1 MVNVR
6 TGGDRPDR
14 NADPP
19 GAGRRSRAVFIVT
32 ALGTFMASL
41 DLSIVNVAFP
51 DIEASYPEATSAS
64 LAWIITGYSIVFG
77 ALLVV
82 GGRTGDRL
90 GRKRVFLGGVVV
102 FLLGSFLCGIAPNVA
117 TLVGARCL
125 QGVGAAFL
133 VPASVALLI
142 GAYPP
147 SRRMQVVAQWGGVG
161 ALAVATG
168 PSLGAAIVSAGGWR
182 WAFFVNIPVGLF
194 VVLFGRRVLTET
206 IGDSTPRRPDYLG
219 VGLMSLALASLV
231 LAISEGS
238 TWGWTDARILVAF
251 AVALVAGAVFAH
263 RTLHHDD
270 PVIDPAL
277 FKSRSFVIANSA
289 TILYAMGFFAM
300 LLGNILFLTSVWDY
314 SIMAAGLAVTPG
326 PVVVAI
332 TAGPAGKLAGRV
344 GFRPVLLFGASCFA
358 IGLATYIALVTATRE
373 LPGDLAPRHTARRTR
388 RRLHVPRPE
397 RRRGLVA
404 PTRTLRRGQRRQPN
418 RPPNRRRA
426 RHRRARGAHRIPAPA
441 HRSTRRVPASVGLRR
456 HDRTG
461 IRDHRIVHSPADA
474 PRGDRHQPAGR
485 RTARHRRRHTPDRR
499 RQHLT
504 PERHHCRR
512 NYMPIRRAAW
522 ADGAVVRSRCS
533 AFAGVGNGTV
543 RGHWPPWMWAD
554 PAGTDDTSGTGAAV
568 FPTNVPVLDLETSR
582 WRRHLWLE
590 RSPG

>member
-14 NADPP
+14 TADPP

-358 IGLATYIALVTATRE
+358 IGLATYIALVTATANYLATWLPGTLLVGLGVGFTFPVLSAGAVSSLPPARFAVGSAVNQTARQIGGALGIAVLVALIGSQRQLTDPLDGFQQVWAFAATTALASGIIGSFIPRPTPHEATGINRLADE
-373 LPGDLAPRHTARRTR
+373 LPVIDAD
-388 RRLHVPRPE
+388 
-397 RRRGLVA
+397 
-404 PTRTLRRGQRRQPN
+404 TL
-418 RPPNRRRA
+418 
-426 RHRRARGAHRIPAPA
+426 
-441 HRSTRRVPASVGLRR
+441 
-456 HDRTG
+456 
-461 IRDHRIVHSPADA
+461 
-474 PRGDRHQPAGR
+474 
-485 RTARHRRRHTPDRR
+485 
-499 RQHLT
+499 
-504 PERHHCRR
+504 
-512 NYMPIRRAAW
+512 PIAI
-522 ADGAVVRSRCS
+522 DSI
-533 AFAGVGNGTV
+533 
-543 RGHWPPWMWAD
+543 
-554 PAGTDDTSGTGAAV
+554 
-568 FPTNVPVLDLETSR
+568 
-582 WRRHLWLE
+582 
-590 RSPG
+590 